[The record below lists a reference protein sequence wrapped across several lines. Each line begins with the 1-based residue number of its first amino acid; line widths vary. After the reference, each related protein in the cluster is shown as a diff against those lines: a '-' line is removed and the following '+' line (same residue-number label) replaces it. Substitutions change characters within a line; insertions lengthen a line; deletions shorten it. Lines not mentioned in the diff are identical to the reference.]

1 MADRRLLFAAG
12 EGQSFDLG
20 QVDLQTEIIQGQ
32 FWNRRG
38 RDDGHSVKHDKEKEK
53 EREEEEGGEALIAH
67 KLKGSRKTAPTKT
80 AVDEFMPK
88 IRTIGF
94 LRDASSRGNS
104 GSGGGPCMTLMPSEN
119 AVIVK
124 HARLQHTFNFDWTS
138 NNATAEESYKRVLRE
153 PLRGLTTRQS
163 LGRDSAILCMGGCG
177 GLAWVIAPYRPT
189 GRRSFSAYSP
199 SSSPSLAASS
209 SYVSYSSVTASGD
222 GLLRRAIGAILR
234 RLDAKNSSS
243 ASSVSVLY
251 FASFEIYN
259 DRVYDLYTGQKLS
272 IYESSISQQLNTSS
286 NLDYDTSPV
295 IDNSFSSSPS
305 AKGVF
310 RKDFVGI
317 ESSKQNDYNGGEKG
331 VIMDGLS
338 CHRISSLSQ
347 FDRVMSTCMQHVH
360 SSDQQMKSH
369 LFFRLLVRPQ
379 LPSHLK
385 KGFSE
390 SQPTIKRDKNI
401 PSSSS
406 SGTPQRVRSQLRPAL
421 TSRVAGSVSPTL
433 AKFPMAHHVPTTVP
447 GSTWTSRGY
456 DLTSNRSQSGSSG
469 NHIIV
474 IPEASRMLELV
485 VLAPFSATSSS
496 IRSSEQN
503 VGFDWRS
510 FKLTHLLRHAF
521 TDPQTHVT
529 MVTHTDGLL
538 RSLPISL
545 WSFELL
551 VAAKKIGKADEQ
563 DHNNP
568 TFSRSNNLSSAASS
582 KQRLPKTSRER
593 INKMK
598 QNNSLP
604 YHQSKR
610 TPGSASLLSPI
621 SSPFKPK
628 QQLQQRINNSVGT
641 PIPSKHK
648 RTSSL
653 PASSSLNEFTIE
665 NTEKKNHEKLQHIP
679 TRDKEE
685 EQEEETRIET
695 NEEEKEERRWKER
708 EKELELLLA
717 NEKEKNSF
725 LQSKCEAA
733 NEKLIAKKNKV
744 QILKRGLDKV
754 KQTTREQLVSLER
767 EVGEKVEQLKAKLGE
782 QQQVISQQQERI
794 ATLEKQ
800 LANEQQKKK
809 EEAEVMN
816 STNEHRQSFLEQEEE
831 HWQRVYLLLKQ
842 QTDELVELHQ
852 RLSKQQQP
860 PPAQEENAFCSFLE

>member
-1 MADRRLLFAAG
+1 
-12 EGQSFDLG
+12 
-20 QVDLQTEIIQGQ
+20 
-32 FWNRRG
+32 
-38 RDDGHSVKHDKEKEK
+38 
-53 EREEEEGGEALIAH
+53 
-67 KLKGSRKTAPTKT
+67 
-80 AVDEFMPK
+80 
-88 IRTIGF
+88 
-94 LRDASSRGNS
+94 
-104 GSGGGPCMTLMPSEN
+104 MTLMPSEN

-124 HARLQHTFNFDWTS
+124 HARLQHTYLWPPILLILLSLFFFFFLLLFSYHNDNNNKSFNFDWTS

-496 IRSSEQN
+496 IRSSEQSTVKRSLMN
-503 VGFDWRS
+503 LALMIDTLNGQAEDVGFDWRS

>member
-1 MADRRLLFAAG
+1 MRADRHLLSAAG

-32 FWNRRG
+32 FWNRRD

-67 KLKGSRKTAPTKT
+67 KLKGSRQTAPTKS

-104 GSGGGPCMTLMPSEN
+104 GGGGGPCMTLVPSEN
-119 AVIVK
+119 AVVVK

-138 NNATAEESYKRVLRE
+138 NNATTEESYKRVLRE

-199 SSSPSLAASS
+199 SSSPSLAAASS
-209 SYVSYSSVTASGD
+209 SYASSSSVTASGD
-222 GLLRRAIGAILR
+222 GLLRRAIAAILR

-385 KGFSE
+385 KGFSG
-390 SQPTIKRDKNI
+390 SQPTTKQDKNI

-406 SGTPQRVRSQLRPAL
+406 YGTPQRVRSQLRPAL

-456 DLTSNRSQSGSSG
+456 DLTTNRSQSGGSG

-474 IPEASRMLELV
+474 IPEASRMLEFV
-485 VLAPFSATSSS
+485 ILAPFSATSSS
-496 IRSSEQN
+496 IRSSEQSTVKRSLMN
-503 VGFDWRS
+503 LALMIDTLNGQAEDVGFDWRS

-521 TDPQTHVT
+521 TDPKTHVT
-529 MVTHTDGLL
+529 MVTHTDGLP

-551 VAAKKIGKADEQ
+551 VAAKKINK
-563 DHNNP
+563 
-568 TFSRSNNLSSAASS
+568 TTTI
-582 KQRLPKTSRER
+582 LP
-593 INKMK
+593 
-598 QNNSLP
+598 SLV
-604 YHQSKR
+604 SII
-610 TPGSASLLSPI
+610 SLLRLHPNNVYQ
-621 SSPFKPK
+621 KP
-628 QQLQQRINNSVGT
+628 
-641 PIPSKHK
+641 
-648 RTSSL
+648 
-653 PASSSLNEFTIE
+653 
-665 NTEKKNHEKLQHIP
+665 
-679 TRDKEE
+679 
-685 EQEEETRIET
+685 
-695 NEEEKEERRWKER
+695 R
-708 EKELELLLA
+708 ESE
-717 NEKEKNSF
+717 
-725 LQSKCEAA
+725 
-733 NEKLIAKKNKV
+733 
-744 QILKRGLDKV
+744 
-754 KQTTREQLVSLER
+754 
-767 EVGEKVEQLKAKLGE
+767 
-782 QQQVISQQQERI
+782 
-794 ATLEKQ
+794 
-800 LANEQQKKK
+800 
-809 EEAEVMN
+809 
-816 STNEHRQSFLEQEEE
+816 ST
-831 HWQRVYLLLKQ
+831 K
-842 QTDELVELHQ
+842 
-852 RLSKQQQP
+852 
-860 PPAQEENAFCSFLE
+860 